1 MFLGPRRDKH
11 TDSMAVNTLGM
22 RNEMF
27 LWSDNSGQQV
37 CLQGGTKGRENGEGR
52 SDRLLNQ

>member
-1 MFLGPRRDKH
+1 MFLGPRQDKH

-27 LWSDNSGQQV
+27 LLSDNSGPQV
-37 CLQGGTKGRENGEGR
+37 CLHIDKWKAWREGMGSKEKEFK
-52 SDRLLNQ
+52 